1 MTDAVSKFI
10 FRHCRDLIDHKSR
23 KSIEAVAFVGRN
35 HNAKQRRFSW
45 IGGNGADRNGFGCI
59 EVVILQNDRR
69 SRLARSIL
77 ATGDRPYFSTP
88 QSVTR
93 LHCDCIDKILVPSR
107 IRASCHRLRLT
118 MGFSLKRCC
127 ARVAYPNLDR
137 PQPSRAQP
145 LTKSTDLL
153 AGGQT
158 LWSRPAL

>member
-1 MTDAVSKFI
+1 MPRIIASPGNASDCAASPRGVLLSTQTKKNQDRLIDALHVFGVELPDAVSKFI

-69 SRLARSIL
+69 SRLARVIL

-88 QSVTR
+88 QSLTR
-93 LHCDCIDKILVPSR
+93 LH
-107 IRASCHRLRLT
+107 
-118 MGFSLKRCC
+118 
-127 ARVAYPNLDR
+127 
-137 PQPSRAQP
+137 
-145 LTKSTDLL
+145 
-153 AGGQT
+153 
-158 LWSRPAL
+158 